1 MGCAERIVVGLGV
14 VTGMFA
20 FYKAGEGY
28 CARRVSGRKESL
40 YDASKCLILKLRDK
54 EIDFLK
60 IAECPL

>member
-1 MGCAERIVVGLGV
+1 MS
-14 VTGMFA
+14 A

-28 CARRVSGRKESL
+28 CERRMCGRKENL
-40 YDASKCLILKLRDK
+40 RDTSKCLILKLRDV